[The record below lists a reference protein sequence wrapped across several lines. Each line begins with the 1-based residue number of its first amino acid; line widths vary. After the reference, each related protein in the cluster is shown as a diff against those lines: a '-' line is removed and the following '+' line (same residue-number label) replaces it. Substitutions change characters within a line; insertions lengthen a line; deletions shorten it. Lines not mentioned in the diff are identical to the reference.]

1 MVTLITVVTVRTL
14 FLFLLSIP
22 PKVLT
27 SVWSNF
33 EIGDLDF
40 WRGEA
45 YSKFFDFLD
54 ERGGFYYEVSNRIW
68 SSTGISSNSTLL
80 WKRWGDA
87 PVHSIGVSLFAKKE
101 QIVSPV
107 PNLFWVR
114 SRQKLTWVLITI
126 SIFSMTSVRALW
138 YLSRFFLKKTFFS
151 LGYRHEPFQ
160 HCPQGAAHKQGK
172 CWCDESENF
181 GAQSTIFHTHFFSPD
196 PCFTRTDREWY
207 SCLNR
212 YDKLFEW

>member
-54 ERGGFYYEVSNRIW
+54 ERGGFYYEVSNRI
-68 SSTGISSNSTLL
+68 
-80 WKRWGDA
+80 
-87 PVHSIGVSLFAKKE
+87 
-101 QIVSPV
+101 
-107 PNLFWVR
+107 
-114 SRQKLTWVLITI
+114 
-126 SIFSMTSVRALW
+126 
-138 YLSRFFLKKTFFS
+138 
-151 LGYRHEPFQ
+151 
-160 HCPQGAAHKQGK
+160 
-172 CWCDESENF
+172 
-181 GAQSTIFHTHFFSPD
+181 
-196 PCFTRTDREWY
+196 
-207 SCLNR
+207 
-212 YDKLFEW
+212 

>member
-54 ERGGFYYEVSNRIW
+54 ERGGFYYEVSIRIW

-107 PNLFWVR
+107 SNLFWVR

-138 YLSRFFLKKTFFS
+138 YLSRFFFLKKLFLTRLSTWTLPALSSGCRSQARQMLVRWIRELWCAVYYFSYTFF
-151 LGYRHEPFQ
+151 
-160 HCPQGAAHKQGK
+160 
-172 CWCDESENF
+172 
-181 GAQSTIFHTHFFSPD
+181 
-196 PCFTRTDREWY
+196 
-207 SCLNR
+207 
-212 YDKLFEW
+212 

>member
-54 ERGGFYYEVSNRIW
+54 ERGGFYYEVSIRI
-68 SSTGISSNSTLL
+68 
-80 WKRWGDA
+80 
-87 PVHSIGVSLFAKKE
+87 
-101 QIVSPV
+101 
-107 PNLFWVR
+107 
-114 SRQKLTWVLITI
+114 
-126 SIFSMTSVRALW
+126 
-138 YLSRFFLKKTFFS
+138 
-151 LGYRHEPFQ
+151 
-160 HCPQGAAHKQGK
+160 
-172 CWCDESENF
+172 
-181 GAQSTIFHTHFFSPD
+181 
-196 PCFTRTDREWY
+196 
-207 SCLNR
+207 
-212 YDKLFEW
+212 